1 MAMKHADEFVLPSS
15 GLASVDDFEIC
26 TLNADKAC
34 PVNVIDAAY
43 HRLTP
48 GSSVRRM
55 SHSTWMDRWLVRLLL
70 SRLPGLPLE
79 IELWDGEIIRVS
91 DVPDA
96 TRVTLRTRS
105 TLLGLL
111 LSPAL
116 AFGDGYS
123 RNENRVSGDLC
134 RFCEMLDLAQRR
146 TPRWTDNQTWRW
158 LSPNTRSASK
168 DQIHQH
174 YDLGNDFYRLWL
186 DETMVYTCACFRE
199 PTLNLASAQ
208 RAKVDHVARKL
219 RLRPGDRVVEAGC
232 GWGGMAMHLAREYG
246 VTVAAYNISRE
257 QVTYARERARAE
269 GLGDRV
275 EFIEDDWRSIEG
287 QFDGFLSIGMLEL
300 VGPENLRRL
309 GEVISRCLKPSR
321 LALLHTIGRNMAK
334 PLNGWIEKRI
344 FPGGCPPSLRQMM
357 EIFELQDFSILDVEN
372 LRLHYARTLELWRE
386 NFESHAMEVERMFDA
401 NFVRMWRLYLNGSIA
416 SFRTGGLQLF
426 QIVFAHGQNN
436 ALPWTRA
443 DLYKEPERV

>member
-1 MAMKHADEFVLPSS
+1 MAMKHPDEFVLPSS
-15 GLASVDDFEIC
+15 GKASIDDFRMCALTASQES
-26 TLNADKAC
+26 
-34 PVNVIDAAY
+34 PVSVINGAY
-43 HRLTP
+43 HRVKP
-48 GSSVRRM
+48 RSSVPEM
-55 SHSTWMDRWLVRLLL
+55 SRSSWTDRWLVRVLL
-70 SRLPGLPLE
+70 SRLPGLPVE
-79 IELWDGEIIRVS
+79 IELWDGEIIRGSDAS
-91 DVPDA
+91 DV
-96 TRVTLRTRS
+96 TRVTINSRS
-105 TLLGLL
+105 TLLSLL
-111 LSPAL
+111 LSPEL

-123 RNENRVSGDLC
+123 RNEIRVSGDLC
-134 RFCEMLDLAQRR
+134 RFCERLDLAMRR
-146 TPRWTDNQTWRW
+146 TPRWLDNHVWRW
-158 LSPNTRSASK
+158 LSPNTPSASRK
-168 DQIHQH
+168 QIHQH

-186 DETMVYTCACFRE
+186 DETMAYTCAYFRE

-208 RAKVDHVARKL
+208 RAKFDHVARKL

-232 GWGGMAMHLAREYG
+232 GWGGMAMHLAREHG
-246 VTVAAYNISRE
+246 VTVAAYNISHE

-287 QFDGFLSIGMLEL
+287 KFDGFLSIGMLEH
-300 VGPENLRRL
+300 VGPENFRQL

-334 PLNGWIEKRI
+334 PLNDWIEKRI
-344 FPGGCPPSLRQMM
+344 FPGSCPPSLRQMM

-386 NFESHAMEVERMFDA
+386 NFESHAMEIERMFDA

>member
-1 MAMKHADEFVLPSS
+1 MTF
-15 GLASVDDFEIC
+15 
-26 TLNADKAC
+26 
-34 PVNVIDAAY
+34 
-43 HRLTP
+43 
-48 GSSVRRM
+48 
-55 SHSTWMDRWLVRLLL
+55 
-70 SRLPGLPLE
+70 
-79 IELWDGEIIRVS
+79 
-91 DVPDA
+91 
-96 TRVTLRTRS
+96 
-105 TLLGLL
+105 
-111 LSPAL
+111 
-116 AFGDGYS
+116 
-123 RNENRVSGDLC
+123 
-134 RFCEMLDLAQRR
+134 
-146 TPRWTDNQTWRW
+146 
-158 LSPNTRSASK
+158 
-168 DQIHQH
+168 
-174 YDLGNDFYRLWL
+174 
-186 DETMVYTCACFRE
+186 
-199 PTLNLASAQ
+199 
-208 RAKVDHVARKL
+208 
-219 RLRPGDRVVEAGC
+219 
-232 GWGGMAMHLAREYG
+232 
-246 VTVAAYNISRE
+246 
-257 QVTYARERARAE
+257 ARERARAE

-287 QFDGFLSIGMLEL
+287 KFDGFLSIGMLEH
-300 VGPENLRRL
+300 VGPENFRQL

-344 FPGGCPPSLRQMM
+344 FPGSCPPSLRQMM